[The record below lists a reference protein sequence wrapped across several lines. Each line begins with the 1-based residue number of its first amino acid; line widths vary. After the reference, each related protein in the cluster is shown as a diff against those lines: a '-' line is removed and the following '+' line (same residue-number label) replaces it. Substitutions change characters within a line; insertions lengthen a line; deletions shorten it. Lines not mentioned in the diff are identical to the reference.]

1 MTQNEAV
8 ISKLIIGLETTG
20 WWKFSYYHYVKFDKS
35 YHFKLLYLNDDFWG
49 YSRKRKYRY
58 IMKKAKSLQFDYVDW
73 YKSGL
78 FARGYEDSPYIS

>member
-1 MTQNEAV
+1 VYIGYLGLPFAIFLAGTIQAV

-20 WWKFSYYHYVKFDKS
+20 WWNFSYYHYVKFDKS

-58 IMKKAKSLQFDYVDW
+58 IMKKAKSLQFDYVD
-73 YKSGL
+73 
-78 FARGYEDSPYIS
+78 

>member
-35 YHFKLLYLNDDFWG
+35 YHFKLLYLNDDFLG
-49 YSRKRKYRY
+49 VL
-58 IMKKAKSLQFDYVDW
+58 KKK
-73 YKSGL
+73 K
-78 FARGYEDSPYIS
+78 I